1 MNSLIISDYEKSI
14 EKIERIVKSYDDF
27 DKARH
32 EFYRLN
38 NLYHDDGC
46 KEFVNK
52 IKYEINLLSF
62 CIENGKLININQQ
75 DNNLNYF
82 IKTLSDGCKNYLKER
97 YQSSKNKLLKSLYS
111 LILGHIN
118 SKNKINY
125 LYSFIDLT
133 IDVYHENISLKENT
147 GTVLFYTDVDAIL
160 HQQFRFIH
168 LMLLSAIRF
177 IAP

>member
-1 MNSLIISDYEKSI
+1 MNSLIIIDYGKSI

-38 NLYHDDGC
+38 NLYHDDDC

-82 IKTLSDGCKNYLKER
+82 TM
-97 YQSSKNKLLKSLYS
+97 SSS
-111 LILGHIN
+111 
-118 SKNKINY
+118 
-125 LYSFIDLT
+125 
-133 IDVYHENISLKENT
+133 
-147 GTVLFYTDVDAIL
+147 
-160 HQQFRFIH
+160 
-168 LMLLSAIRF
+168 
-177 IAP
+177 